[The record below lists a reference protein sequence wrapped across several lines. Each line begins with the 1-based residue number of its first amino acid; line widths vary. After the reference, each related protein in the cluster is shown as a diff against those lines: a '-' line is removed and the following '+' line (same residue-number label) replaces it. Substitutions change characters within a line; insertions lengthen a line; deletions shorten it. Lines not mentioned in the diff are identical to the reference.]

1 MTGVDAGGFE
11 GVLQDVGLLDLLQV
25 FHLGRRTV
33 TLEIGGQHVQGVLG
47 MVDGELVCARV
58 DGEVGR
64 EALRR
69 LLRAP
74 GGRIRAL
81 PDSPAPGELRGSFD
95 GLILDVLREL
105 DEEAR
110 DRGPDAEG
118 SPRVQRGFSVV
129 PPPASHS
136 APPPSPAG
144 SAGTSAPETLKP
156 ERTALMRRLADLDKS
171 WPRLGNLRLAIAL
184 DVEGHTH
191 RYPDPSPSVVASS
204 SEMQPGGTRAL

>member
-1 MTGVDAGGFE
+1 VTGIDTGGFE

-33 TLEIGGQHVQGVLG
+33 TLEIDGQYVQGVLG
-47 MVDGELVCARV
+47 MVDGELVCARA

-64 EALRR
+64 KALRR

-81 PDSPAPGELRGSFD
+81 PDTPAPGELRGSFD

-110 DRGPDAEG
+110 DRGPDAER
-118 SPRVQRGFSVV
+118 SPRGQRGFSVV

-136 APPPSPAG
+136 APPPAPVG
-144 SAGTSAPETLKP
+144 SEGASAPGTLPPK
-156 ERTALMRRLADLDKS
+156 RTALMRRLAALDQS
-171 WPRLGNLRLAIAL
+171 WPRLGSLRLAIAL
-184 DVEGHTH
+184 DVEGHAH
-191 RYPDPSPSVVASS
+191 RYPGPSPSVVASA
-204 SEMQPGGTRAL
+204 SEMQAGGTRAL